1 MVYLTY
7 LFLKHS
13 GLHVSFLLLFFS
25 SIFLFFQ
32 CYIFHCQNTISCLLF
47 PSFAVQ
53 VIHLCTFSNSVKPSM
68 VWWATF
74 ERFPWIKIQ
83 LLRCGQQIS
92 FNQGFLPKQPY
103 CGRIQKKGNAI
114 KYVTFWRLSLIWFS
128 LFISLR
134 KIRLRF
140 RI

>member
-1 MVYLTY
+1 MVCLTY
-7 LFLKHS
+7 LFFKTFWTS
-13 GLHVSFLLLFFS
+13 RFLFTAFFS

-32 CYIFHCQNTISCLLF
+32 CYIFHRQNTISCLLF